1 MIQIDHLT
9 YRYPDREEDCL
20 RNVSL
25 RIPAGS
31 FSLVIGP
38 SGGGKS
44 TLLRCLNGLVPHF
57 SGGVIS
63 GSVRVNSLDPLA
75 LGPRVMSR
83 SVGMVFQSPESQ
95 FVLDR
100 VEDEL
105 AFALEHVGLPRAT
118 MRLRVEEALDLLDLA
133 RLRDRD
139 LNTLSGGERQRV
151 AIAAVLALRPAVLV
165 LDEPTSQLDP
175 QSADEVLQALVR
187 LNSDLG
193 LTIVLAE
200 HRIERVLA
208 VVDQVIQLNGDG
220 SARIGPIREIM
231 AVSELCPPVVAVAR
245 SYGWQPL
252 PLSVKEARPFAATLD
267 QPVYAPPSVAP
278 APNQP
283 YVEVQNLAAGYN
295 GAAVL
300 QGVDLKVWPGEIA
313 VLMGRNGVG
322 KSTLLRCMVG
332 LLRPSHGQVRVAG
345 RPSLGRDVAAISRQL
360 ACLPQ
365 EPDSMLF
372 ADSVADELHMTL
384 RNHNQAPAP
393 QAVAELLEQLGL
405 SRHAERYPRDLSVG
419 ERQRVALGAVT
430 ITRPG
435 GLLLDEPTRGLDY
448 NAKAALAALLRRWR
462 DAGTAI
468 MIVTHD
474 VEFAAEVADRVI
486 ILGRGGVVA
495 EGSPQA
501 VLSDSPLFAPQVA
514 RLFPGTGWLT
524 PDDVGGVG
532 ERGEA

>member
-1 MIQIDHLT
+1 MIQIDNLS
-9 YRYPDREEDCL
+9 YQYPDRPEPCL
-20 RNVSL
+20 QAINL

-31 FSLVIGP
+31 FTLVIGP

-44 TLLRCLNGLVPHF
+44 TLLRSLNGLVPHF
-57 SGGVIS
+57 SGGTIS
-63 GSVRVNSLDPLA
+63 GSVRVHGHDPIA

-83 SVGMVFQSPESQ
+83 HVGMVFQSPETQ
-95 FVLDR
+95 CVLDR
-100 VEDEL
+100 VEDEI
-105 AFALEHVGLPRAT
+105 AFALEHAGVPRDT

-133 RLRDRD
+133 HLRDRD
-139 LNTLSGGERQRV
+139 VHTLSGGERQRV
-151 AIAAVLALRPAVLV
+151 AIAAVMALRPSVLV

-200 HRIERVLA
+200 HRIERVLPA
-208 VVDQVIQLNGDG
+208 VDQVIELNGDG
-220 SARIGPIREIM
+220 TARIGTPRDVM
-231 AVSELCPPVVAVAR
+231 TTSSLCPPVVAVAR
-245 SYGWQPL
+245 SHGWQPL
-252 PLSVKEARPFAATLD
+252 PLSIKEARAFTATLNL
-267 QPVYAPPSVAP
+267 PPNGAAAP
-278 APNQP
+278 ARPRQAQP
-283 YVEVQNLAAGYN
+283 YVEVERLAAGYN
-295 GAAVL
+295 GTSVIRDVSLNA
-300 QGVDLKVWPGEIA
+300 WPGEIA

-332 LLRPSHGQVRVAG
+332 LLRPLQGQVRVAG
-345 RPSLGRDVAAISRQL
+345 RSSAGRDVAAISRSL

-365 EPDSMLF
+365 DPDSMLY
-372 ADSVADELHMTL
+372 ADSVADELRITL
-384 RNHNQAPAP
+384 RNHGRADED
-393 QAVAELLEQLGL
+393 AVVARLLEQLGL
-405 SRHAERYPRDLSVG
+405 SGHAQRYPRDLSVG

-448 NAKAALAALLRRWR
+448 GAKVALAALLRRWR
-462 DAGTAI
+462 TEGTAI
-468 MIVTHD
+468 LLVTHD

-486 ILGRGGVVA
+486 ILGRDGVVA
-495 EGSPQA
+495 EGPPQR

-524 PDDVGGVG
+524 PGDVRV
-532 ERGEA
+532 

>member
-1 MIQIDHLT
+1 MIRITNLS
-9 YRYPDREEDCL
+9 YRYPDRDEDCL
-20 RNVSL
+20 RDVSL
-25 RIPAGS
+25 ELPAGS

-57 SGGVIS
+57 SGGQIA
-63 GSVRVNSLDPLA
+63 GSVRVNGLDPIA

-83 SVGMVFQSPESQ
+83 TVGMVFQSPESQ

-100 VEDEL
+100 VEDEI
-105 AFALEHVGLPRAT
+105 AFALEHVGLPREV

-139 LNTLSGGERQRV
+139 LTTLSGGERQRV

-175 QSADEVLQALVR
+175 QAADEVLQALVR

-200 HRIERVLA
+200 HRIERVLP
-208 VVDQVIQLNGDG
+208 VIDQVIALNDDG
-220 SARIGPIREIM
+220 SAQVGPTRAVM
-231 AVSELCPPVVAVAR
+231 AQSDLCPPVVAVAR
-245 SYGWQPL
+245 RYGWEPL
-252 PLSVKEARPFAATLD
+252 PLSVKEGRRFAAALELP
-267 QPVYAPPSVAP
+267 QRAPEAMPRLP
-278 APNQP
+278 AAP
-283 YVEVQNLAAGYN
+283 YVEVQQLAAGYN
-295 GAAVL
+295 GATVL
-300 QGVDLKVWPGEIA
+300 QGVDLQIWPGEIA

-322 KSTLLRCMVG
+322 KSTLLRCIVG
-332 LLRPSHGQVRVAG
+332 LMRPLRGEVRVAG
-345 RPSLGRDVAAISRQL
+345 QPSVGRETAAISRDL

-372 ADSVADELHMTL
+372 ADTVADELAMTV
-384 RNHNQAPAP
+384 RNHQQPPAP
-393 QAVAELLEQLGL
+393 QAVAALLGDLGL

-419 ERQRVALGAVT
+419 ERQRVALGALT

-448 NAKAALAALLRRWR
+448 RAKAALATLLRRWR
-462 DAGTAI
+462 AAGTA
-468 MIVTHD
+468 MLVVTHD
-474 VEFAAEVADRVI
+474 VEFAADIADRVI
-486 ILGRGGVVA
+486 ILGHSGVIA
-495 EGSPQA
+495 EGAPQT

-524 PDDVGGVG
+524 PQDLAGVAL
-532 ERGEA
+532 RA

>member
-1 MIQIDHLT
+1 MIQIDGLH
-9 YRYPDREEDCL
+9 YRYPEHDDDCL
-20 RNVSL
+20 RDVSL
-25 RIPAGS
+25 RLPAGS

-57 SGGVIS
+57 SGGVVA
-63 GSVRVNSLDPLA
+63 GSVRVNGLDPLA

-83 SVGMVFQSPESQ
+83 TVGMVFQSPESQ

-100 VEDEL
+100 VEDEI

-118 MRLRVEEALDLLDLA
+118 MRLRVEETLDLLDLA

-139 LNTLSGGERQRV
+139 LSTLSGGERQRV

-200 HRIERVLA
+200 HRIERVLP

-220 SARIGPIREIM
+220 RAHAGPTRESMATSA
-231 AVSELCPPVVAVAR
+231 LCPPVVAVAR
-245 SYGWQPL
+245 RYAWQPL
-252 PLSVKEARPFAATLD
+252 PLSVKEARPFAATMNL
-267 QPVYAPPSVAP
+267 PRTTPAP
-278 APNQP
+278 APKLPGRP
-283 YVEVQNLAAGYN
+283 YVEVQRLEAGYN
-295 GAAVL
+295 GTAVL
-300 QGVDLKVWPGEIA
+300 QGVDLNVWSGEIA

-322 KSTLLRCMVG
+322 KSTLLRCMMG
-332 LLRPSHGQVRVAG
+332 LLRPLRGDVRVAG
-345 RPSLGRDVAAISRQL
+345 RSSVGRDVAALSRQL

-365 EPDSMLF
+365 EPDHMLF
-372 ADSVADELHMTL
+372 AETVADELRMTL

-393 QAVAELLEQLGL
+393 HAVAALLEQLGL
-405 SRHAERYPRDLSVG
+405 SLSAERYPRDLSVG
-419 ERQRVALGAVT
+419 ERQRAALGAVT

-448 NAKAALAALLRRWR
+448 GAKAELATLLRRWR
-462 DAGTAI
+462 NEGTAI
-468 MIVTHD
+468 LLVTHD
-474 VEFAAEVADRVI
+474 VEFAADVADRVI

-495 EGSPQA
+495 EGAPAA

-514 RLFPGTGWLT
+514 RLFPGSGWLT
-524 PDDVGGVG
+524 AGDVGRAG
-532 ERGEA
+532 